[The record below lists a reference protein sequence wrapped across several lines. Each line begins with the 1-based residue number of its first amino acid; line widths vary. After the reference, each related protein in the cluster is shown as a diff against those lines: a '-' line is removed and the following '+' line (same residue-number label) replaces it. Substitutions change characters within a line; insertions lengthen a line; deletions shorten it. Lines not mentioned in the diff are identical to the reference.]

1 MRYLLLPT
9 ALLLAF
15 GSQAQDLHAD
25 GTKGTFVPPPMIN
38 SNQSNQRREPI
49 GPYNPNG
56 QTNIYQASSYLF
68 TTWTLGVLRPYAG
81 PARREWLKYN
91 INTHQLIARSSIR
104 NTEITHVVDMD
115 VLREFT
121 VGDSLLGM
129 RLTYRRYL
137 NAHIEEPALRTAFF
151 EVHYDAGST
160 ALLCRRTHTPAT
172 ALPGPAGFTGAKDVL
187 SYFLK
192 TIDNQL
198 TPIKLRSENI
208 LPALDSTHTAAL
220 TAYARQQQLD
230 LTVERDVIRLLAYND
245 SLPPL
250 SP

>member
-1 MRYLLLPT
+1 MRFILLF
-9 ALLLAF
+9 LLLA
-15 GSQAQDLHAD
+15 GSPLAQAQDLHAD
-25 GTKGTFVPPPMIN
+25 GTKGTFVPSPMMN
-38 SNQSNQRREPI
+38 SNQSNQRQEPT

-56 QTNIYQASSYLF
+56 QTTIYQASSYLF

-81 PARREWLKYN
+81 PARHEWLKYN
-91 INTHQLIARSSIR
+91 ANTHQLISRSSVR
-104 NTEITHVVDMD
+104 DVEITNVVDMD

-137 NAHIEEPALRTAFF
+137 NAHIANPSLRTAFF
-151 EVHYDAGST
+151 EVHYDTGGT
-160 ALLCRRTHTPAT
+160 ALLCRRSHTPTT

-192 TIDNQL
+192 TIDNQVSAV
-198 TPIKLRSENI
+198 KLRSADI
-208 LPALDSTHTAAL
+208 FQALGSAHAAAL

-230 LTVERDVIRLLAYND
+230 LTVERDVVQLLTYND
-245 SLPPL
+245 SLPR
-250 SP
+250 